1 MNTLMDTLWYFGY
14 IFLELI
20 ILFLSISAIVSLV
33 LQYIPKE
40 RLNSYLSRK
49 GPTGYFLAAA
59 LGSITPFC
67 ACSTIP
73 LTVGLLNA
81 GVAIGPIITF
91 VLVSP
96 LLNPIIVAM
105 VCILMGWKA
114 CLVYF
119 VVCFF
124 TSMAGGWLMS
134 VLHAERF
141 VRKVAAK
148 SGNGCCC
155 CQPEEEVIPATFK
168 GKLNIAFKKAYDDL
182 MGVFIYLVIG
192 TAIGAVIYGYVPQD
206 WILSIAGK
214 GNLFA
219 VPFAALVGIP
229 LYIRAESA
237 IPIGLAL
244 VQKGMSL
251 GAVIALIIGGA
262 GMAIP
267 EMSMLLSIFK
277 ARIVAAIV
285 ALVFLTA
292 VIGGYVFDWFL
303 S

>member
-1 MNTLMDTLWYFGY
+1 MDTLGYFGF

-20 ILFLSISAIVSLV
+20 ILFLSISTIVSLV

-73 LTVGLLNA
+73 LTLGLLNA

-105 VCILMGWKA
+105 VLTLMGWKV
-114 CLVYF
+114 CLIYF
-119 VVCFF
+119 AVCFF
-124 TSMAGGWLMS
+124 TSLAGGWLMS

-148 SGNGCCC
+148 SGGSCCC
-155 CQPEEEVIPATFK
+155 GEPEEEVIPATFK
-168 GKLNIAFKKAYDDL
+168 GKLNKALKKAYDDL
-182 MGVFIYLVIG
+182 VGVFIYLVIG

-214 GNLFA
+214 GNIFA
-219 VPFAALVGIP
+219 VPLAALIGVP

-244 VQKGMSL
+244 SQKGMSL
-251 GAVIALIIGGA
+251 GAVLALIIGGA

-277 ARIVAAIV
+277 IRIVAAIV
-285 ALVFLTA
+285 TLVFLTA

>member
-1 MNTLMDTLWYFGY
+1 MNTLLDALGYFGF
-14 IFLELI
+14 IFFELVV
-20 ILFLSISAIVSLV
+20 LFLSISTIVSLV

-40 RLNSYLSRK
+40 RLNSYLSKK
-49 GPTGYFLAAA
+49 GPTGYLLAAL

-73 LTVGLLNA
+73 LTLGLLNA

-91 VLVSP
+91 VLISP

-105 VCILMGWKA
+105 VWTLIGWKA
-114 CLVYF
+114 CLIYF

-124 TSMAGGWLMS
+124 TALVGGWLMS

-141 VRKVAAK
+141 VRKFINK
-148 SGNGCCC
+148 SNGCCC
-155 CQPEEEVIPATFK
+155 SGEEAVPTSLK
-168 GKLNIAFKKAYDDL
+168 GKFKKAFKTAYDDL
-182 MGVFIYLVIG
+182 QGVLIYLIIG
-192 TAIGAVIYGYVPQD
+192 TAIGAFIYGYIPQE

-214 GNLFA
+214 GNIFA
-219 VPFAALVGIP
+219 VPVAALVGIP

-244 VQKGMSL
+244 AQKGMSL

-277 ARIVAAIV
+277 ARIVGAIV

-292 VIGGYVFDWFL
+292 VIGGYAFDRFL